1 MNENTPKLKKMI
13 LILFLIAVAVTA
25 LRLVRKANSMTLSE
39 YADQNPDKQ
48 QAVQDLSD
56 SPPVVHDAESRND
69 DLQDAESRNDDLHD
83 ANANSASMVPNDVLT
98 ETNINMES
106 DMNTNQNTALNTET
120 TYTDFNILSPEEAK
134 AYFNRE
140 PLSEEMISYI
150 TGISYPAPESLVSAP
165 AVDYEDLSHLNIL
178 HYNFD
183 GNVVTGELICN
194 NKIADDLLEIF
205 YELYVNEYQIEK
217 VKLIDEY
224 AGDDNAS
231 MADNNTSSFNYRVV
245 EGTTNLSNHAYGL
258 AIDINPF
265 YNPYITYPSGEKIHI
280 SPEGSE
286 PYADRSKDFPYK
298 IDESD
303 LCYRLF
309 KSHGF
314 TWGGDWNSCKDYQHF
329 QKK

>member
-1 MNENTPKLKKMI
+1 MNDNSIKLRKMI
-13 LILFLIAVAVTA
+13 LILFLIAVAVLA
-25 LRLVRKANSMTLSE
+25 LRLIRKSNSMTLSE
-39 YADQNPDKQ
+39 YADQNPEKQ
-48 QAVQDLSD
+48 QAAQDLTESL
-56 SPPVVHDAESRND
+56 SHTHDAEMGNNLSP
-69 DLQDAESRNDDLHD
+69 DADTD
-83 ANANSASMVPNDVLT
+83 SMVITQNNEST
-98 ETNINMES
+98 EQNMNTES
-106 DMNTNQNTALNTET
+106 DMITNQNDDMNAET
-120 TYTDFNILSPEEAK
+120 TNIDFNTLSHEDAEAFF
-134 AYFNRE
+134 YRE
-140 PLSEEMISYI
+140 PLNEELISYI
-150 TGISYPAPESLVSAP
+150 TGISYPAPESLSSPP
-165 AVDYEDLSHLNIL
+165 AIDYEDLSHLNIL
-178 HYNFD
+178 HYDFD
-183 GNVVTGELICN
+183 GNIVEGELICN

-205 YELYVNEYQIEK
+205 YELYINEYQIEK

-280 SPEGSE
+280 SPEGSA

-298 IDESD
+298 IDETD